1 MNGDSRSAI
10 RNAFASGEFAKAQRL
25 WDDYAAQLRLA
36 IQAGTASETLMTE
49 TRELIEWARMVVI
62 SFRAGAA
69 ARLNRARVAQIYEA
83 PPASR
88 TGFVRTSL

>member
-1 MNGDSRSAI
+1 
-10 RNAFASGEFAKAQRL
+10 
-25 WDDYAAQLRLA
+25 
-36 IQAGTASETLMTE
+36 MTE

>member
-36 IQAGTASETLMTE
+36 I
-49 TRELIEWARMVVI
+49 
-62 SFRAGAA
+62 
-69 ARLNRARVAQIYEA
+69 
-83 PPASR
+83 
-88 TGFVRTSL
+88 